1 MIVACEINCGLSF
14 KPWSPMLILLRTTV
28 RINGLSVSLWETLE
42 QYSQISISQLL
53 YSLYCACCPLN
64 CFSIFLGENHLN
76 SFDVYVWVWMI
87 WINLLIYLVFYVDL
101 GKEATLTNYIKVVF
115 PLLLRNGVAHFLGYG
130 NQHGFDPMSS
140 DIQVIQLPNYLS
152 CLAFNRLLHYQKFSL
167 YAIFNY

>member
-1 MIVACEINCGLSF
+1 
-14 KPWSPMLILLRTTV
+14 
-28 RINGLSVSLWETLE
+28 
-42 QYSQISISQLL
+42 
-53 YSLYCACCPLN
+53 
-64 CFSIFLGENHLN
+64 
-76 SFDVYVWVWMI
+76 MI